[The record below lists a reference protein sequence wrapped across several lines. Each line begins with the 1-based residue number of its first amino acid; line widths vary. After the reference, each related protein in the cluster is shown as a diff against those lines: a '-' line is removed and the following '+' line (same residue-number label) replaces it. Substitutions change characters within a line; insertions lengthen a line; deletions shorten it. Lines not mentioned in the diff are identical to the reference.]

1 MSLLDS
7 RPVTTRPSHVAG
19 VAVLATDPLV
29 RAGLRGELRDKPGI
43 ELLEDPADA
52 DVVVVVADSALH
64 ELLPVSTGRLVLV
77 TDASRQ
83 AELWSAVEHGLAV
96 LVPRA
101 EATTPRLLRAIA
113 DAHRGRGDLPAE
125 QLGSLLRAVSQLH
138 RDVLAP
144 KNLTL
149 AGMSHRETDVLRLLS
164 DGLDT
169 AQIATKLSYSERTVK
184 NILHGLL
191 TRLGLRNRTHAVAQ
205 AIRMGLI

>member
-1 MSLLDS
+1 MTALDS

-43 ELLEDPADA
+43 ELLDDPADA

-96 LVPRA
+96 LVPRG

-169 AQIATKLSYSERTVK
+169 GQIATKLSYSERTVK